1 MFFLGGKEFE
11 VLPGWNILAILFNES
26 KQLYLRTSPNPQ
38 KIVSLVWMFACLLLI
53 SAYQVQGFIFLR
65 NQFYFFASKFLGE
78 LAFIIDCSAVHQADH
93 PALYT
98 HRGRIHDLCRDEFR
112 GLSVKTAPHQTSN

>member
-65 NQFYFFASKFLGE
+65 NRFYFFLLQNF
-78 LAFIIDCSAVHQADH
+78 
-93 PALYT
+93 
-98 HRGRIHDLCRDEFR
+98 
-112 GLSVKTAPHQTSN
+112 